1 MALTPA
7 TLAGHGFRN
16 EAILASKRRDFGVGF
31 DNHRREWKDLWW
43 SMAKL
48 MEGFKDGKPEL
59 GRRTFLV
66 PETVAEVLALLYHEQ
81 TGIVG
86 GLPVGPVTTE
96 AGGMVGIRM
105 YPDQDPGVLEETRK
119 YFEKLAEQFEG
130 EMPRA

>member
-1 MALTPA
+1 
-7 TLAGHGFRN
+7 
-16 EAILASKRRDFGVGF
+16 
-31 DNHRREWKDLWW
+31 
-43 SMAKL
+43 MAKL
-48 MEGFKDGKPEL
+48 MEGFKDGRPEL

-96 AGGMVGIRM
+96 PGGMVGIRM
-105 YPDQDPGVLEETRK
+105 YPDQDPGIDPGILEETRK